1 MDISTQVVSLP
12 DGTTL
17 AYDLAGQGPP
27 LVLVSG
33 LGGLGGFW
41 APIRASLA
49 TRFHVLTLDQRGLGR
64 SSRGVAP
71 ISIQQLAHDVAAA
84 AAAQGW
90 THFALAGHS
99 TGAAIAMTLAAENPA
114 QVTALALSGGWLHAD
129 RYIEQAFALRLQVL
143 RQIGVSAYDRLGRF
157 LTYPPEWLAET
168 GDFGPQD
175 EPPPQEAARLR
186 QVWEERIAA
195 LLAYDGR
202 GLAPRLACPALVLG
216 AVDDALI
223 PHAHQQA
230 TAAAIPGAR
239 LVSLPGGGHFFPVT
253 RRADY
258 AAALLAHLPG
268 GDAAG

>member
-1 MDISTQVVSLP
+1 
-12 DGTTL
+12 
-17 AYDLAGQGPP
+17 
-27 LVLVSG
+27 
-33 LGGLGGFW
+33 
-41 APIRASLA
+41 
-49 TRFHVLTLDQRGLGR
+49 
-64 SSRGVAP
+64 
-71 ISIQQLAHDVAAA
+71 
-84 AAAQGW
+84 
-90 THFALAGHS
+90 
-99 TGAAIAMTLAAENPA
+99 MTLAAENPA

-175 EPPPQEAARLR
+175 EPSPQEAARLR

-202 GLAPRLACPALVLG
+202 GLAPRLTCPALVLG

-239 LVSLPGGGHFFPVT
+239 LVSLPGGGHFFGSVICSPL
-253 RRADY
+253 RATPFATTQLSRDEVEEDP
-258 AAALLAHLPG
+258 AATGHEVSAR
-268 GDAAG
+268 

>member
-1 MDISTQVVSLP
+1 MDISAKFVNLP
-12 DGTTL
+12 DGTRL
-17 AYDLAGQGPP
+17 ACELAGEGPP

-33 LGGLGGFW
+33 LGGVGGFW
-41 APIRASLA
+41 APIRPRLA
-49 TRFHVLTLDQRGLGR
+49 ERFRVLTLDQRGLGG

-71 ISIQQLAHDVAAA
+71 VSIGQLARDVAAA

-90 THFALAGHS
+90 KRFALAGHS
-99 TGAAIAMTLAAENPA
+99 TGAAIAVTLAAEELG

-157 LTYPPEWLAET
+157 LTYPPGWLAET

-195 LLAYDGR
+195 LLAFDGR
-202 GLAPRLACPALVLG
+202 GLAPRLACPVLVLG

-223 PHAHQQA
+223 PHTHQQA

-268 GDAAG
+268 GDATG